1 MTKVSLAE
9 AKAHLSEL
17 VNKAEA
23 GEVVEIL
30 RHGKPAARLV
40 PVNPL
45 EPIDVDWLRS
55 VIEKLPETRSD
66 TMDSLRA
73 DERY

>member
-23 GEVVEIL
+23 GEIVEIM

-40 PVNPL
+40 PVETL
-45 EPIDVDWLRS
+45 EPIDIDWLRS
-55 VIEKLPETRSD
+55 VIEKLPETKSD
-66 TMDSLRA
+66 TMDILRA